1 MCAARAMPHGH
12 QSNNMKSIRQNLLLW
27 LIFGMLIAI
36 GLAGLSAYW
45 LAQDEAN
52 ELFDYQIK
60 QVAISLH
67 NPNELPVTI
76 ASADEDPDEDN
87 VVQAWNA
94 QGKLL
99 FSSNPSRALPRYD
112 KVGLHTE
119 TYQQKHW
126 RIFNMFRQESFVQV
140 AQPVAVRDELAAG
153 LAGRMLIP
161 FFLLIPLLAS
171 LIWWA
176 VARSLRPLQ
185 LITNAVAK
193 RDENSMQAIDE
204 ADLPTEIR
212 PMVIA
217 LNQLF
222 ARLSHS
228 IQMQRM
234 FVADAAHELR
244 TPLAALKLQ
253 LELTERATTD
263 AQRQSG
269 FAKLNTRLN
278 RSIHLVKQLLTLT
291 RSESRVEAEPFTY
304 IDLSALVQDVV
315 QDLMSFAEVSKIDL
329 RAEIGDK
336 VTVLGQPEN
345 LTTVISNL
353 LDNAIRYT
361 PFLGQVRI
369 SVTLEAG
376 HAVLRVIDN
385 GRGIAEHERERVFDR
400 FYRCEGTAVT
410 GSGLGLAIVR
420 NITEAHHATLILSDN
435 VSDSG
440 LIVTIIFPK

>member
-1 MCAARAMPHGH
+1 
-12 QSNNMKSIRQNLLLW
+12 
-27 LIFGMLIAI
+27 MLIAI

-52 ELFDYQIK
+52 ELFDYQLK
-60 QVAISLH
+60 QVAVSL
-67 NPNELPVTI
+67 NGSNDWPITVI
-76 ASADEDPDEDN
+76 AVDEDPDEDN

-99 FSSNPSRALPRYD
+99 FSSNPSRALPRYNML
-112 KVGLHTE
+112 GLHTD
-119 TYQQKHW
+119 THQQKQW
-126 RIFNMFRQESFVQV
+126 RIYNRLKQDLLIQV

-161 FFLLIPLLAS
+161 FFFLIPLLAG

-176 VARSLRPLQ
+176 VARSLRPMQ
-185 LITNAVAK
+185 RITNAVAK

-204 ADLPTEIR
+204 ANLPIEIR

-217 LNQLF
+217 LNQLLS
-222 ARLSHS
+222 RLNYS
-228 IQMQRM
+228 IQMQRT

-244 TPLAALKLQ
+244 TPLTALKLQ

-263 AQRQSG
+263 AQRQTG
-269 FAKLNTRLN
+269 FTKLHTRLN
-278 RSIHLVKQLLTLT
+278 RSIHLVRQLLTLT
-291 RSESRVEAEPFTY
+291 KSESRLEAQPFTY

-315 QDLMSFAEVSKIDL
+315 QDLMPMAKISKIDL
-329 RAEIGDK
+329 RAEIGTK
-336 VTVLGQPEN
+336 LTVLGQPEN
-345 LTTVISNL
+345 LTIVISNL

-361 PFLGQVRI
+361 PNLGQVRV
-369 SVTLEAG
+369 SATLEAG

-385 GRGIAEHERERVFDR
+385 GPGIAMHERERVFDR
-400 FYRCEGTAVT
+400 FYRCEGAAAT

-420 NITEAHHATLILSDN
+420 NITQAHHAKLTLSDN
-435 VSDSG
+435 LAESG
-440 LIVTIIFPK
+440 LMVTIIFLK

>member
-1 MCAARAMPHGH
+1 
-12 QSNNMKSIRQNLLLW
+12 
-27 LIFGMLIAI
+27 MLIAI

-52 ELFDYQIK
+52 ELFDYQLK
-60 QVAISLH
+60 QVAVSL
-67 NPNELPVTI
+67 NGSNDWPITVI
-76 ASADEDPDEDN
+76 AVDEDPDEDN

-99 FSSNPSRALPRYD
+99 FSSNPSRALPRYNML
-112 KVGLHTE
+112 GLHTD
-119 TYQQKHW
+119 THQQKQW
-126 RIFNMFRQESFVQV
+126 RIYNRLKQDLLIQV

-161 FFLLIPLLAS
+161 FFFLIPLLAG

-185 LITNAVAK
+185 RITNAVAK

-204 ADLPTEIR
+204 ANLPIEIR

-217 LNQLF
+217 LNQLLS
-222 ARLSHS
+222 RLNYS
-228 IQMQRM
+228 IQMQRT

-244 TPLAALKLQ
+244 TPLTALKLQ

-263 AQRQSG
+263 AQRQTG
-269 FAKLNTRLN
+269 FTKLHTRLN
-278 RSIHLVKQLLTLT
+278 RSIHLVRQLLTLT
-291 RSESRVEAEPFTY
+291 KSESRLEAQPFTY

-315 QDLMSFAEVSKIDL
+315 QDLMPMAKISKIDL
-329 RAEIGDK
+329 RAEIGTK
-336 VTVLGQPEN
+336 LTVLGQPEN
-345 LTTVISNL
+345 LTIVISNL

-361 PFLGQVRI
+361 PNLGQVRV
-369 SVTLEAG
+369 SATLEAG

-385 GRGIAEHERERVFDR
+385 GPGIAMHERERVFDR
-400 FYRCEGTAVT
+400 FYRCEGAAAT

-420 NITEAHHATLILSDN
+420 NITQAHHAKLTLSDN
-435 VSDSG
+435 VSESG
-440 LIVTIIFPK
+440 LMVTIIFLK

>member
-1 MCAARAMPHGH
+1 
-12 QSNNMKSIRQNLLLW
+12 
-27 LIFGMLIAI
+27 MLIAI
-36 GLAGLSAYW
+36 SMAGLSAYW

-60 QVAISLH
+60 QVAVSLH
-67 NPNELPVTI
+67 SPNELPVTI

-87 VVQAWNA
+87 VVQVWNI

-99 FSSNPSRALPRYD
+99 STSFPSRALPRYMAS
-112 KVGLHTE
+112 GLHTVY
-119 TYQQKHW
+119 YQQKLW
-126 RIFNMFRQESFVQV
+126 RIYNTQRQGLFIQV

-161 FFLLIPLLAS
+161 FFLLIPLLAG

-176 VARSLRPLQ
+176 VARSLSPLQ
-185 LITNAVAK
+185 RITNAVAK

-204 ADLPTEIR
+204 ADLPSEIR
-212 PMVIA
+212 PMVAA

-244 TPLAALKLQ
+244 TPLTALKLQ

-263 AQRQSG
+263 AQRQTG
-269 FAKLNTRLN
+269 FAKLHTRLN

-315 QDLMSFAEVSKIDL
+315 QDLMPLAEISKIDL

-345 LTTVISNL
+345 LTIVVSNL

-361 PFLGQVRI
+361 PFLGQVRV
-369 SVTLEAG
+369 SATLEAG

-385 GRGIAEHERERVFDR
+385 GHGIAEHERERVFDR

-410 GSGLGLAIVR
+410 GSGLGLAIVC
-420 NITEAHHATLILSDN
+420 NITEAHHATLTLSDN
-435 VSDSG
+435 VLGSG
-440 LIVTIIFPK
+440 LMVTIIFPK

>member
-1 MCAARAMPHGH
+1 
-12 QSNNMKSIRQNLLLW
+12 
-27 LIFGMLIAI
+27 MLIAI

-52 ELFDYQIK
+52 ELFDYQLK
-60 QVAISLH
+60 QVAVSL
-67 NPNELPVTI
+67 NGSNNWPI
-76 ASADEDPDEDN
+76 AVIAVDEDTDEDN

-99 FSSNPSRALPRYD
+99 FSSNPSRALPRYNML
-112 KVGLHTE
+112 GLHTE
-119 TYQQKHW
+119 THQQKQW
-126 RIFNMFRQESFVQV
+126 RIYNMLKQDLFIQV
-140 AQPVAVRDELAAG
+140 AQPVEVRDELAAG

-161 FFLLIPLLAS
+161 FLLLIPLLAG
-171 LIWWA
+171 LIWWS
-176 VARSLRPLQ
+176 VTRNLRPLQ
-185 LITNAVAK
+185 TVTSAVAA
-193 RDENSMQAIDE
+193 RDEDSMQALD
-204 ADLPTEIR
+204 DTGLPLEIR
-212 PMVIA
+212 PMVVAI
-217 LNQLF
+217 NQLLT
-222 ARLSHS
+222 RLNYS
-228 IQMQRM
+228 MQLQRT
-234 FVADAAHELR
+234 FIDDAAHELR
-244 TPLAALKLQ
+244 TPLTALKLQ

-263 AQRQSG
+263 AQRQTG
-269 FAKLNTRLN
+269 FAKLHTRLN

-291 RSESRVEAEPFTY
+291 RSESRLEAQPFTY

-315 QDLMSFAEVSKIDL
+315 QDLMPVAEISRIDL

-345 LTTVISNL
+345 LTIVISNL

-361 PFLGQVRI
+361 PFLGQVRV
-369 SVTLEAG
+369 SATLEAG

-385 GRGIAEHERERVFDR
+385 GHGIAEHERERVFDR

-420 NITEAHHATLILSDN
+420 NITEAHHATLTLSDN

-440 LIVTIIFPK
+440 LMVTIIFPK